1 MTFWSTSLPL
11 RHSSL
16 LTVFTFRRGADNEV
30 MGVLGRHCHLLQ
42 EFNVTGSNRV
52 TDEGILAFLGVGSR
66 EVKTAFQR
74 ILIIFSRSAAI
85 TRVLLGTSRAVH

>member
-1 MTFWSTSLPL
+1 
-11 RHSSL
+11 
-16 LTVFTFRRGADNEV
+16 

-66 EVKTAFQR
+66 ESKAT
-74 ILIIFSRSAAI
+74 ILFVHESIFHE
-85 TRVLLGTSRAVH
+85 VHQK